1 VRGIVGICGTPGTG
15 KKTVAP
21 KVAELLG
28 LPPAVSIN
36 SLAPKGAVEV
46 DPAQVRGALLRSKPS
61 GAVLFGHLLPDV
73 LRRREAALV
82 AVLRCDPAVLRKRL
96 MARGYP
102 PEKVTENVEAELIGV
117 LLYECVITYGNA
129 LVREY
134 DTTAARPEAV
144 AKAIARDAKVTS
156 TGVVGGARPS
166 RRASPPWIDW
176 TLDYGSSSKLRS
188 LLAGRREPP
197 AST

>member
-28 LPPAVSIN
+28 FPGALSIN
-36 SLAPKGAVEV
+36 SLAPKGALDV
-46 DPAQVRGALLRSKPS
+46 DVKQLRAELLKSRMPRF
-61 GAVLFGHLLPDV
+61 VLFGHLLPDV
-73 LRRREAALV
+73 LRKEEAAFI
-82 AVLRCDPAVLRKRL
+82 AVLRCDPSVLRNRL
-96 MARGYP
+96 GDRRYP
-102 PEKVTENVEAELIGV
+102 RDKVTTNVEAELIGL
-117 LLYECVITYGNA
+117 LLYECVLQFGSE

-134 DTTAARPEAV
+134 DTTSAPPDEV
-144 AKAIARDAKVTS
+144 AKAIAMDA
-156 TGVVGGARPS
+156 GAALKGRPEAAK
-166 RRASPPWIDW
+166 RRPPAWKDW

-188 LLAGRREPP
+188 LLGRSAPP